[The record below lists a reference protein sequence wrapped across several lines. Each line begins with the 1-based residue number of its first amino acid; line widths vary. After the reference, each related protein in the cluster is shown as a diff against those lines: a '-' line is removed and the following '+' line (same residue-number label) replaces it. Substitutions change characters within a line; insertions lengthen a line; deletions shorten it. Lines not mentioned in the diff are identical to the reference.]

1 RVTRE
6 AADPSRA
13 NPISLARSSLPR
25 KPPRII
31 RQSESPQPQNA
42 RKFSRILNESGYTVG
57 RQHGRRR
64 RTSPILVLR
73 LRRPG
78 PLEFLTLARDGHAVI
93 ATMRNPNGAGE
104 LRKIVS
110 EEKLRSR

>member
-42 RKFSRILNESGYTVG
+42 RKFSRILNESGYTVFEG
-57 RQHGRRR
+57 K
-64 RTSPILVLR
+64 
-73 LRRPG
+73 
-78 PLEFLTLARDGHAVI
+78 
-93 ATMRNPNGAGE
+93 
-104 LRKIVS
+104 RKISPTTRTRTVLIADIMVL
-110 EEKLRSR
+110 EREAALKPARQCAPLTGCGA